1 MEGFSHMLAPARSGG
16 MAMKERIQFV
26 PHADRLGASTPV
38 RSRLLQ
44 RSCACGASPGL
55 DGECANCRGT
65 KLGRSVRSTE
75 TTWSPAPPIVHEVLQ
90 SPGSPLDPVTRA
102 FMEPRFNHDFAG
114 VRVHT
119 GTKAAE
125 SARAVDALAYTVG
138 PDIVFGSGH
147 YGLGS
152 MEGRR
157 LLAHELTH
165 VVQQDGRGQDPS
177 TNLAVGPANSG
188 GENEADDA
196 ARRVARGEHATTI
209 TVGNAGWVQRDIA
222 PNPPPAPPTPPAP
235 VSACGPD
242 ATDWFVQQ
250 VDKAKRDPVVLAIQA
265 NLAGAHRVAA
275 RFGFS
280 AERVAEGGVA
290 KRVLA
295 EETRAGSPARTPEAT
310 AQVAASAPGQAEF
323 GRAVAAATAPLP
335 FVGAPEQIVLL
346 SIRRAAAA
354 WKDLVGTGKRYDFKN
369 DPATMKGPR
378 SAHCP
383 VQCNNTITLCPSTI
397 SDCFLTDVPGN
408 LFYAHLGRFIG
419 WTELSLQLGSEF
431 AQLESTK
438 TWDPPEDTRMISVGF
453 ALPDPLGRSDLC
465 AAIGANRSIFN
476 LAPCANCSEPTTATL
491 V

>member
-1 MEGFSHMLAPARSGG
+1 
-16 MAMKERIQFV
+16 MKERALAAPQS
-26 PHADRLGASTPV
+26 HRQGESDTV

-44 RSCACGASPGL
+44 RSCACAASPGI

-65 KLGRSVRSTE
+65 RLQRGGRTPEMRST
-75 TTWSPAPPIVHEVLQ
+75 APPIVHEVLR
-90 SPGSPLDPVTRA
+90 SPGLPLDPAARA
-102 FMEPRFNHDFAG
+102 FMEPLFNRDFAN

-119 GTKAAE
+119 HAKAAE

-138 PDIVFGSGH
+138 PNIVFGSGR

-152 MEGRR
+152 IEGKR
-157 LLAHELTH
+157 LLAHELAH
-165 VVQQDGRGQDPS
+165 VVQQDAHDRYPA
-177 TNLAVGPANSG
+177 THVAVAPPG
-188 GENEADDA
+188 GNAENEADEA
-196 ARRVARGEHATTI
+196 ARRVVVGGNIPAITARDSAEL
-209 TVGNAGWVQRDIA
+209 VQRDVA
-222 PNPPPAPPTPPAP
+222 PSPPQAPPVP

-250 VDKAKRDPVVLAIQA
+250 VDKAKRDPIVLAIQA

-280 AERVAEGGVA
+280 AERVAEGGIA

-295 EETRAGSPARTPEAT
+295 EETKAGSPARTPEAA
-310 AQVAASAPGQAEF
+310 AQIAASAPGQAEF
-323 GRAVAAATAPLP
+323 GRAVVAATAPLP

-346 SIRRAAAA
+346 AIRRAAAA

-383 VQCNNTITLCPSTI
+383 VQCDNTITLCPSTT

-408 LFYAHLGRFIG
+408 LFYAHIGRFTG

-438 TWDPPEDTRMISVGF
+438 TWDPPEDTRMISIGF
-453 ALPDPLGRSDLC
+453 ALPHPLARSDLC
-465 AAIGANRSIFN
+465 TAIGANRSSFN
-476 LAPCANCSEPTTATL
+476 LASCDNCSEPTTATL